1 MKISSLSSCLLCSC
15 RCQCRSKRE
24 ILTLRHS
31 VSSKAHVIKYISL
44 YSQCDARTLK
54 NKTYKY
60 MSLALKTLYS
70 SGRWSFQHCSL
81 WDCWLS
87 LEGGSDNFLGLWSAQ
102 SRQTAHTQKSFS
114 LGCVHKRVSVH
125 KHRPRF
131 CPWLDVQKLFQQGFL
146 CCFNPFQGNQISWW
160 YGWVMEIL

>member
-54 NKTYKY
+54 NKTYIHVPCLEDSVLLWQ
-60 MSLALKTLYS
+60 MIFPTLFSLRLLAVI
-70 SGRWSFQHCSL
+70 GRRLRLFFRVMICSEQA
-81 WDCWLS
+81 DS
-87 LEGGSDNFLGLWSAQ
+87 P
-102 SRQTAHTQKSFS
+102 AHTQKSFS

-131 CPWLDVQKLFQQGFL
+131 CP
-146 CCFNPFQGNQISWW
+146 
-160 YGWVMEIL
+160 